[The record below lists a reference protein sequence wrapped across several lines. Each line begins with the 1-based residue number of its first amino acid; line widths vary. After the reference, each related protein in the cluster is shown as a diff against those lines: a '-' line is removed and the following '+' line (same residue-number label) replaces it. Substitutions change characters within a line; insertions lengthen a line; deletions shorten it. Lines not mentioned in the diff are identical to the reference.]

1 MKILLL
7 STPVLVVD
15 GTYSLSSI
23 SIDEAR
29 KLLQNGFLSA
39 VGHQS
44 TADVLSGLLGIKVP
58 MNRVTL
64 GEEHFQKGQKAVV
77 LKLLKRPPEG
87 AILDKKQIEECGFG
101 FKLLEVL

>member
-15 GTYSLSSI
+15 GTYRLSSI
-23 SIDEAR
+23 SVDEAR
-29 KLLQNGFLSA
+29 ELLKDGFLSA
-39 VGHQS
+39 VGHQA
-44 TADVLSGLLGIKVP
+44 TADVLSELLGIHVP
-58 MNRVTL
+58 MNRITL
-64 GEEHFQKGQKAVV
+64 GKEHFQEGQKAVV

-87 AILDKKQIEECGFG
+87 AILDAKQIKECGFG